1 MLLLL
6 LVLLEVMLQ
15 LRLVELGAE
24 GGGEVVLVVAA
35 AVDCSLQRAVAVQLV
50 CRGYEVVVSDRCHYK
65 LQIKC
70 SNVCKIVSNV

>member
-1 MLLLL
+1 
-6 LVLLEVMLQ
+6 MLQ
-15 LRLVELGAE
+15 LWLVELSAE

-65 LQIKC
+65 LQRKC